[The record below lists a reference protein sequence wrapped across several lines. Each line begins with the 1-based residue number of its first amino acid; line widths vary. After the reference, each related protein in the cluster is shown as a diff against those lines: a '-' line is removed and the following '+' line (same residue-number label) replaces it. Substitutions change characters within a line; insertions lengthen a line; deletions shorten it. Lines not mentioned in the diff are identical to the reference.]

1 MSEEI
6 HELHEHAEEAHHD
19 RTLAP
24 VTVTMAVLAVLVA
37 TLSLLGHRTH
47 TEELLL
53 QNRST
58 DRWAQYQ
65 AKSIRRH
72 NYDMFTD
79 LLSVSAVRDAEAAS
93 KMRERYAREVERY
106 REDQKELDAEARKL
120 EAETALD
127 GGVSVADLD
136 QKLGEPHGA
145 ERFQVLGVER
155 DFRRH
160 GDVLIVVFKFRG
172 ACLPRRMGRGA
183 SRSQFKR
190 P

>member
-6 HELHEHAEEAHHD
+6 HELQEHAEEAHHD
-19 RTLAP
+19 PTLAP

-37 TLSLLGHRTH
+37 TVSLLGHRTH

-53 QNRST
+53 QNQST

-72 NYDMFTD
+72 NYDMFAD

-93 KMRERYAREVERY
+93 KLRERYAREVERY

-120 EAETALD
+120 EAETAHARRQADRFDLAEVFLEVALVITSMTLLTRRRAFWLAALVIAAV
-127 GGVSVADLD
+127 GLVVGVSGFLA
-136 QKLGEPHGA
+136 H
-145 ERFQVLGVER
+145 
-155 DFRRH
+155 
-160 GDVLIVVFKFRG
+160 
-172 ACLPRRMGRGA
+172 
-183 SRSQFKR
+183 
-190 P
+190 

>member
-6 HELHEHAEEAHHD
+6 HELQEHAEEAHHD

-37 TLSLLGHRTH
+37 TVSLLGHRTH

-53 QNRST
+53 QNQST

-120 EAETALD
+120 EAETAHVRRQADRFDLAEVFLEVALVITSMTLLTRRRAFWLAALVIAAA
-127 GGVSVADLD
+127 GVVVAVSGL
-136 QKLGEPHGA
+136 LAH
-145 ERFQVLGVER
+145 
-155 DFRRH
+155 
-160 GDVLIVVFKFRG
+160 
-172 ACLPRRMGRGA
+172 
-183 SRSQFKR
+183 
-190 P
+190 